1 MRTNKLVC
9 AVLSAIMTVTMTIG
23 TALTANAAGA
33 AVGETGRYDEFDLNG
48 MNPKD
53 SRVKPTLSV
62 SRLEIP
68 VNIAKANPDQVV
80 SVSVA
85 NAERKYSSV
94 GLHICFDSRL
104 RIVPAF
110 EWKDN
115 PDLELMCDWEK
126 AGKALGGTSMRQDAH
141 TFFAT
146 AACKNDY
153 GLNGEL
159 LTFTLTLPADVE
171 VGDEYPIEILY
182 RKGDR
187 FASTMMSDEDSNL
200 MEAWT
205 FTNGINQ
212 GYIRITEPVELEEE
226 EDTEKLELAFG
237 DPNGDGKID
246 SSDATIIL
254 GYYSQLQTGAVK
266 LAEIPAEVIAASDV
280 NHDGLIDSKDAT
292 VILSYYGYAST
303 GGTLSLEDFMA
314 SAE

>member
-9 AVLSAIMTVTMTIG
+9 AVLSAVMTFAVTIG

-33 AVGETGRYDEFDLNG
+33 AVGETSRYDEFDLNG
-48 MNPKD
+48 MKPEN

-68 VNIAKANPDQVV
+68 VNVAKANPNQTV
-80 SVSVA
+80 SVKVA
-85 NAERKYSSV
+85 NANRKYSSV

-104 RIVPAF
+104 GIIPFF
-110 EWKDN
+110 EWEDD
-115 PDLELMCDWEK
+115 PELELMCEWGA
-126 AGKALGGTSMRQDAH
+126 AGKALGGTSKRQDAH

-146 AACKNDY
+146 AACKDDY

-159 LTFTLTLPADVE
+159 LNFTIILPADVE

-187 FASTMMSDEDSNL
+187 FASTIMSDEDSDL

-205 FTNGINQ
+205 FTNGIEQ
-212 GYIRITEPVELEEE
+212 GYIRITDPVELEEE
-226 EDTEKLELAFG
+226 ESEKPVLNFG

-246 SSDATIIL
+246 SSDATLIL
-254 GYYSQLQTGAVK
+254 GYYSKLQTGALK
-266 LAEIPAEVIAASDV
+266 LVEIPTDVLAAADV
-280 NHDGLIDSKDAT
+280 NFDGFIDSKDAT
-292 VILSYYGYAST
+292 IILSYYSYAST
-303 GGTLSLEDFMA
+303 GGTLSLEDFIT
-314 SAE
+314 SAK